1 MSNLPESTKEMIFS
15 FIVGNLSL
23 QEFEAFLYGSKEI
36 ENAFKYDD
44 YIELLSLNF
53 NKNSNRYEAFKIIEK
68 NVDMSE
74 YEVWRLNKIFNSI
87 VNKEKNYPQ
96 LIASLYDL
104 YCKGYSFLQILGLGY
119 GLNLTCPREYN
130 YDKHISD
137 LIEPEQIKL
146 ANALYP
152 EIVFHVHLIQ
162 KFINDKKIIITGK
175 LDDFNNYEYIDNRN
189 EEEKAQTEFRHVETK
204 RKWWQFWKSKK
215 SLLLTRYVD

>member
-1 MSNLPESTKEMIFS
+1 MIFS

-87 VNKEKNYPQ
+87 INKEKNYPQ

-104 YCKGYSFLQILGLGY
+104 YCKGYFFYKYS
-119 GLNLTCPREYN
+119 
-130 YDKHISD
+130 
-137 LIEPEQIKL
+137 
-146 ANALYP
+146 AA
-152 EIVFHVHLIQ
+152 
-162 KFINDKKIIITGK
+162 
-175 LDDFNNYEYIDNRN
+175 
-189 EEEKAQTEFRHVETK
+189 
-204 RKWWQFWKSKK
+204 
-215 SLLLTRYVD
+215 